1 MINFSYFSN
10 LFNSYYDANMIIVKN
25 VFFIWLATHYGP
37 LILIPNHSK
46 KEKMVDQFRCI
57 EMFSIIIFY
66 TCWLL
71 FSLSIG
77 VSVMYV
83 LIFLSVLEICFL
95 LPVLFSK
102 LEQLEDKQKFCYKI
116 KKLYS

>member
-1 MINFSYFSN
+1 
-10 LFNSYYDANMIIVKN
+10 MIILKN

-46 KEKMVDQFRCI
+46 KEKMVDQFRCLA
-57 EMFSIIIFY
+57 MFSIGVFY
-66 TCWLL
+66 MCWLL

-83 LIFLSVLEICFL
+83 LIFLAALEICFL

-102 LEQLEDKQKFCYKI
+102 LEQLEDKQKFYYKI